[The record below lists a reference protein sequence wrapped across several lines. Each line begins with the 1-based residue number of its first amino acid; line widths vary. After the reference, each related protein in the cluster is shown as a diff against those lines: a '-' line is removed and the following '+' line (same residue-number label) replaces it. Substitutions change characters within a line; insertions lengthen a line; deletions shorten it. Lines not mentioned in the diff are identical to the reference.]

1 MYVSGKYY
9 TLFDALE
16 HRDMGF
22 HEELTYWRNT
32 TAGLYAMEIYAKY
45 RWPSWKLDLSGQ
57 IQGIFI

>member
-45 RWPSWKLDLSGQ
+45 R
-57 IQGIFI
+57 